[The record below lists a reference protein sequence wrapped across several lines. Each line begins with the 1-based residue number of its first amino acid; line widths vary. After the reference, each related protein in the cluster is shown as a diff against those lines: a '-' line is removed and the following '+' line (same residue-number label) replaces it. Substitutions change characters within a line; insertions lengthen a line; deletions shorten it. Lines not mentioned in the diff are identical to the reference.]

1 MNRFSFLITL
11 AVTTVLATACAS
23 PETPSERIDAET
35 GQVVRTGWVAVS
47 GGNVFYELS
56 NPDADGTPLILI
68 HGGPGG
74 TSCGFGL
81 LDDLLLDRPVLRYD
95 QLETGRSD
103 RPGLRAQWN
112 IAHSV
117 TEIDSIRAH
126 FGWDEVHLL
135 GWSWGGSVAAEYV
148 LEGANEGVGSAIL
161 AGPLLST
168 PVWVEDATALLA
180 TMPEDLQ
187 ATIRLHEKA
196 KTYDHPDYV
205 AATDSFYARFMDPW
219 GYGPIPECDGVSGN
233 STVYNTMWG
242 PTEFTA
248 TGTLLD
254 YDRRDRLDE
263 LDVPVLIISGEF
275 DEARPETMRIL
286 ADMMPDGRVEVVPG
300 AGHAALA
307 ERPDVVADMVTSFL
321 AAVEAPSVP
330 ETNTDDPE

>member
-1 MNRFSFLITL
+1 MTRSTLYFLTAGL
-11 AVTTVLATACAS
+11 FMLGAGCATDS
-23 PETPSERIDAET
+23 STERIDPET
-35 GQVVRTGWVAVS
+35 GQVVRTGFLPVS
-47 GGNVFYELS
+47 GGSVFYEIS

-81 LDDLLLDRPVLRYD
+81 LDDEILDRPVLRYD

-103 RPGLRAQWN
+103 RPGLREQWN
-112 IAHSV
+112 IGHSV
-117 TEIDSIRAH
+117 TEVDAIRSH
-126 FGWDEVHLL
+126 FGWYEVHLL
-135 GWSWGGSVAAEYV
+135 GWSWGGAVAAEYV
-148 LEGANEGVGSAIL
+148 LEGVRDGVQSAIM

-168 PVWVEDATALLA
+168 PVWVEDAKALLA

-187 ATIRLHEKA
+187 ATIRTHEEA
-196 KTYDHPDYV
+196 GTYDHPDYV

-219 GYGPIPECDGVSGN
+219 GYGPIPECEGVSGN

-254 YDRRDRLDE
+254 YDRRDRLGE

-275 DEARPETMRIL
+275 DEARPETMRTL
-286 ADMMPDGRVEVVPG
+286 AGMMPDARVEVVPG
-300 AGHAALA
+300 AGHASLA
-307 ERPDVVADMVTSFL
+307 ERPDVVSNMVTAFL
-321 AAVEAPSVP
+321 QDVEQQSVR
-330 ETNTDDPE
+330 ETNTDLPE